1 MKTCNHSQNIRD
13 KLQFSYETVHY
24 RKFSISIFQ
33 NIFVSADKIFIS
45 GSELSTRQQFYQRGL
60 NKKETQLLLTK
71 YFLSFS
77 RIRFIRLMT
86 LNGLNLGREVT
97 FMKYFASVVSLIFLL
112 KILTWNK
119 ITFLASNFLNIA
131 ELVGNELIK
140 SIYEK
145 FYQYFFFYPI
155 YRYLL

>member
-1 MKTCNHSQNIRD
+1 
-13 KLQFSYETVHY
+13 
-24 RKFSISIFQ
+24 
-33 NIFVSADKIFIS
+33 
-45 GSELSTRQQFYQRGL
+45 
-60 NKKETQLLLTK
+60 
-71 YFLSFS
+71 
-77 RIRFIRLMT
+77 MT

-140 SIYEK
+140 SIYET

-155 YRYLL
+155 YRFLL